1 MLVMALTI
9 HLVILKLFC
18 GSYRAEEMSR
28 YVYSGVV
35 ENQESHCEEDT
46 QIWSVKRRRGTLCSW
61 ANTDI
66 IRVNSW
72 GLETCSP
79 ALRTLDGPRAVTAQ

>member
-1 MLVMALTI
+1 MGRGIT

-18 GSYRAEEMSR
+18 GSCRAEETSR

-35 ENQESHCEEDT
+35 ESQDSHCEEDT
-46 QIWSVKRRRGTLCSW
+46 QIWSVERRRGTLCSW

-72 GLETCSP
+72 GLETCLL
-79 ALRTLDGPRAVTAQ
+79 ALCTSGGPGAVTAQ